1 LIDKEITLIV
11 KRWFEAGHDFKE
23 DEVTLNKGQE
33 WESPDGN
40 VIVKLEDTAK
50 PLTDDKVLNRIKTWY
65 AVQTR
70 KESTP
75 AREVEKH
82 TLETVLRIFENET
95 KKGERGE

>member
-1 LIDKEITLIV
+1 MIDKEITLIV

-50 PLTDDKVLNRIKTWY
+50 LFTDDKVLNRIKAWY

-70 KESTP
+70 KENTQ
-75 AREVEKH
+75 AREIEKQ

-95 KKGERGE
+95 NEVKR